1 MLTSTFAADDV
12 AAAAACRSSL
22 QRVFDTLG
30 ERVRNRPGPFLAG
43 DSLGA
48 EDLALAVLLGAVPR
62 PEEQRGCRDRQAAW
76 LEGRPPGGSWRS
88 RRMLLAAL
96 STARAGTVTSGR

>member
-1 MLTSTFAADDV
+1 MAPACAEGRRPREQVTKMLTSTFAADDGV
-12 AAAAACRSSL
+12 AAAACRSSL

-48 EDLALAVLLGAVPR
+48 EDLALAVLLGAVSR
-62 PEEQRGCRDRQAAW
+62 PEQRR
-76 LEGRPPGGSWRS
+76 EK
-88 RRMLLAAL
+88 RRK
-96 STARAGTVTSGR
+96 